1 MRDSKNAAS
10 KEAAR
15 VQLAARRERVEAKA
29 AQREA
34 ERRREAAIREAFAQK
49 PHSLVEKQVAEAI
62 ANRAERPAL
71 RELLGVVSGK
81 APRLLEPTVI
91 GALRQLAELPFVRP
105 PAAWKPK
112 GKGRETLF
120 RGLCAHLLAKYPTPP
135 FLWSAF
141 FEPDAPAFG
150 PFVARVA
157 GGGSAYDAVKAGLL
171 PVPLTRKM
179 CHDFLQ
185 TAADVPFFRAL
196 RRTEVRACGGDLR
209 FLCTW
214 MGTQAGRRL
223 HDAADEAFWATVIEW
238 FAKNPMADPDQVGPL
253 VDFIAHRRRQDPDFS
268 MKGRG
273 ILATLRAMA
282 EWHGRLAEEKAVHGV
297 VFGASGFRPFAIE
310 RGARDASGNYVA
322 EVWAVDEI
330 LSSRRLA
337 EEGRAL
343 AHCVYSYAAS
353 VERGQTSIWSLSLD
367 GQKAVTVEVRNQAR
381 HVVQARGKF
390 NRAPTA
396 RELAIIAQWAGANG
410 LQLDL
415 GRW

>member
-15 VQLAARRERVEAKA
+15 LQVAARRQRVEAKE

-34 ERRREAAIREAFAQK
+34 ELRREVALREAFAEK
-49 PHSLVEKQVAEAI
+49 PRKLIEKQVVETI
-62 ANRAERPAL
+62 ENRAESKAL
-71 RELLGVVSGK
+71 RELLAVVSSK
-81 APRLLEPTVI
+81 APRLVESAAI
-91 GALRQLAELPFVRP
+91 AALRQLAELPFVRP

-120 RGLCAHLLAKYPTPP
+120 RGLCSHLLATFPMPP

-141 FEPDAPAFG
+141 FEADARAFG
-150 PFVARVA
+150 PFIAHVAK
-157 GGGSAYDAVKAGLL
+157 GGSAYTGVKAGLL

-179 CHDFLQ
+179 CHDLLQ
-185 TAADVPFFRAL
+185 TPADVSFFKAL

-209 FLCTW
+209 FLGTW

-223 HDAADEAFWATVIEW
+223 HSAVDEAFWATVIEW
-238 FAKNPMADPDQVGPL
+238 FAKNPMADPNQVGPL
-253 VDFIAHRRRQDPDFS
+253 VDFIAYRRQQDAGFS

-273 ILATLRAMA
+273 ILAMLRAMA
-282 EWHGRLAEEKAVHGV
+282 EWHGELAEAKIVYGV
-297 VFGASGFRPFAIE
+297 IFGASGFRPFAIE
-310 RGARDASGNYVA
+310 RAARDASGNYVA
-322 EVWAVDEI
+322 EAWKVEEI

-343 AHCVYSYAAS
+343 SHCVYSYASS
-353 VERGQTSIWSLSLD
+353 VEQGHTSIWSLSLD
-367 GQKAVTVEVRNQAR
+367 GQKLVTIEVRNPAR
-381 HVVQARGKF
+381 RVVQVRGKF
-390 NRAPTA
+390 NRAASA
-396 RELAIIAQWAGANG
+396 RESAIIAQWAGANG